1 MTERMTCTAMKRDGQ
16 RCTVAALPSGSLC
29 FAHSPDHA
37 GARVK
42 GGRQSSTA
50 ARMARHLPPELRE
63 LVGRLSGW
71 LDDVEAGTLTP
82 QQAGALSALCG
93 RLLDLCKLAHELG
106 QSAELEARLT
116 ELEQRLAETPAAPR
130 SGRW

>member
-1 MTERMTCTAMKRDGQ
+1 
-16 RCTVAALPSGSLC
+16 
-29 FAHSPDHA
+29 
-37 GARVK
+37 
-42 GGRQSSTA
+42 
-50 ARMARHLPPELRE
+50 MAKALPPELRG

-71 LDDVEAGTLTP
+71 LGDVEAGTLAP

-116 ELEQRLAETPAAPR
+116 ELERRLAEPPAVR
-130 SGRW
+130 GGRW

>member
-1 MTERMTCTAMKRDGQ
+1 MAETCQALKRNGQPCTAPALASSAQ
-16 RCTVAALPSGSLC
+16 RRC
-29 FAHSPDHA
+29 FAHDA
-37 GARVK
+37 GAAAARQK
-42 GGRQSSTA
+42 GGRGTSTA
-50 ARMARHLPPELRE
+50 ARMARRLPPELRE

-71 LDDVEAGTLTP
+71 LGDVEAGTLSP
-82 QQAGALSALCG
+82 QQAGALSALCS

-116 ELEQRLAETPAAPR
+116 ELEQRLAEPPPAR